1 MNEQTINANEI
12 TNAVN
17 ADTTGLPTIQIPDLA
32 PVTETPA
39 VVQQQQQVQVQ
50 PNVAPAAPEPV
61 VVPSVPTM
69 PAVETPITS
78 APVVSEPVVQ
88 APAMEMPAVAPSA
101 PVEPVIPVAQAQEN
115 VLVAPQVNEMQ
126 LDVLDETPTQVQDVQ
141 DINIS
146 IPITEQSNNEV
157 TPEATP
163 IEVAQEVNKPQINE
177 IKPIETIGGAPV
189 ESATTDTSVMEPPQD
204 NSEEGSYLDNIPPL
218 EEQQKMFGKI
228 KNINDVTA
236 IVEIHK
242 ENMVVPNLMNMHVV
256 FETKEGKKILG
267 EVKKLDGD
275 DAHIN
280 LLGQFLGER
289 FIAGTIIKPTLDST
303 IRIIKPDEMDII
315 FGKDEDKNIY
325 LGKSAIYA
333 GKDVYIDINDMFSN
347 HMAIFGNTGSGK
359 SCSVAR
365 IVQNIFL
372 NKNFLSF
379 NANLFFF
386 DAYGEYKNAFKV
398 LNQLN
403 PNYQYKFITSNPID
417 ETDVMLRIPIFLL
430 TIDDLCLVLQADNH
444 HQYTIVE
451 RTIKLAKLFSRDDE
465 MTRKLKNHL
474 IAKAIMSVLF
484 SNQQASGK
492 KNDIFTILK
501 DCSTPEFNVDTDIQG
516 IGYVRKFSECFG
528 IDRNGEFGESVLINE
543 YLLKFIDDELEMHM
557 PVPEDAFYT
566 LDDLEKA
573 LSFCLIGDGFLNNKI
588 MQDNATILKVRL
600 HALNNSSNR
609 AFFDV
614 PNYISLENYISSLI
628 VHNDKR
634 SQIVNINL
642 EDIDDQLAKTIV
654 KIFSKMIFDFA
665 KSRQERAQIPFNL
678 FIEEAHRYVQK
689 NDIDLFLLGY
699 NIFERIAKE
708 GRKYGVMLDL
718 ISQRPVELSDTVI
731 GQTSNFCILKMTH
744 PLDLDYIN
752 KMLPNISGDVIDKL
766 TSLQSGTMVAFGTA
780 FKIPVIV
787 KMDMPNPPPYSS
799 NCDVCAR
806 WKA

>member
-1 MNEQTINANEI
+1 MNEQLNPNEI
-12 TNAVN
+12 TNMANV
-17 ADTTGLPTIQIPDLA
+17 A
-32 PVTETPA
+32 PVAPVNLGGVNPVTQSPITPVDLMAAPPATPA
-39 VVQQQQQVQVQ
+39 VT
-50 PNVAPAAPEPV
+50 PA
-61 VVPSVPTM
+61 
-69 PAVETPITS
+69 
-78 APVVSEPVVQ
+78 
-88 APAMEMPAVAPSA
+88 PAVAPA
-101 PVEPVIPVAQAQEN
+101 PVEMPAQAPAATP
-115 VLVAPQVNEMQ
+115 VVNEQANILVSPSVDSSVM
-126 LDVLDETPTQVQDVQ
+126 DVLDETPSQVQDVQ

-146 IPITEQSNNEV
+146 IPFAEKKEE
-157 TPEATP
+157 P
-163 IEVAQEVNKPQINE
+163 VAPAPVAAP
-177 IKPIETIGGAPV
+177 APV
-189 ESATTDTSVMEPPQD
+189 EAPVEMPAQASAATPTPVETPTAIENAKPVGDATVNESAEMSNPRDIVDQD
-204 NSEEGSYLDNIPPL
+204 SYLKNIPPV
-218 EEQQKMFGKI
+218 EEQQKMFGSI

-236 IVEIHK
+236 IVEIHTD
-242 ENMVVPNLMNMHVV
+242 NMVVPNLMNMHVV
-256 FETKEGKKILG
+256 FETPEGKKILG
-267 EVKKLDGD
+267 EVKKLEGT
-275 DAHIN
+275 DAHVN
-280 LLGQFLGER
+280 LLGQFVGDR
-289 FIAGTIIKPTLDST
+289 FIAGTIIKPTLDSKL
-303 IRIIKPDEMDII
+303 RIIEPEEMDII
-315 FGKDEDKNIY
+315 FGKDEEKNVY
-325 LGKSAIYA
+325 LGKSAIYS
-333 GKDVYIDINDMFSN
+333 GKDVFIDINDMFSN
-347 HMAIFGNTGSGK
+347 HLAIFGNTGSGK

-403 PNYQYKFITSNPID
+403 PNYQYKFITSNPVD
-417 ETDVMLRIPIFLL
+417 STDVMLRIPIFLL
-430 TIDDLCLVLQADNH
+430 TVDDLCLLLQADNH
-444 HQYTIVE
+444 HQYTIIE
-451 RTIKLAKLFSRDDE
+451 RTLKLAKLFSRDDE
-465 MTRKLKNHL
+465 ITRKLKNHL

-543 YLLKFIDDELEMHM
+543 YLLKFIDDNLELHM
-557 PVPEDAFYT
+557 PVPEDAFFT

-573 LSFCLIGDGFLNNKI
+573 MSFCLIGDGFLGNKI
-588 MQDNATILKVRL
+588 MEDNATIIQVRL

-609 AFFDV
+609 EFFDV

-665 KSRQERAQIPFNL
+665 KSREERAQIPFNL

-689 NDIDLFLLGY
+689 GDIDLFLLGY

-766 TSLQSGTMVAFGTA
+766 TSLQSGTMVAFGNA

-799 NCDVCAR
+799 NCDVVAR